1 MITFRSK
8 IKKSVFYI
16 YTKRSQISLYVMDSM
31 ILGDKLK
38 NLDLMLN
45 AMDYSLYAM
54 DGMILEEELK
64 NVGFFIQY

>member
-1 MITFRSK
+1 
-8 IKKSVFYI
+8 
-16 YTKRSQISLYVMDSM
+16 MDSM